1 MIDATTQFLCDASHL
16 IVSEAAS
23 HHAPLEHQALRASW
37 LSAIAAA
44 GMTEDQ
50 AREAGRGL
58 WQRAPLGHWTASV
71 TDNLPTT
78 RRGHSNARVLR
89 IPGTFHSEE
98 EAVAAA
104 ERAISA
110 GWVAERFIHRETA
123 KAHADF
129 WMPQEETNR
138 IGRAAAIHHGVYT
151 PSVLIRD

>member
-1 MIDATTQFLCDASHL
+1 MIGATAQFLCDASHL

-23 HHAPLEHQALRASW
+23 RHASLEHQALRASW

-71 TDNLPTT
+71 TDDRPTT
-78 RRGHSNARVLR
+78 RWGHSNARVLR
-89 IPGTFHSEE
+89 IPGTFRSED

-104 ERAISA
+104 ERAIAA
-110 GWVAERFIHRETA
+110 GWVADHMNHRETA

-129 WMPQEETNR
+129 WIPQEEINR
-138 IGRAAAIHHGVYT
+138 IGRDAANA
-151 PSVLIRD
+151 PSTMIVCD